1 MSKSKE
7 RCILPGLHYEEK
19 PGKNFLL
26 ENIKKLREI
35 QRETQRKL
43 ASQNQPNY
51 CYSNYK
57 KVPDLKIR
65 SYQKRNKSEADLGVD
80 SENPSLKS
88 RLSTPVTAMA
98 SLKPVKNQKMQTVAT
113 EKVNK
118 GRVIQARGSAE
129 PVIRKIEKKPN
140 VKAPSI
146 VRSASVPSFSV
157 GSETEC
163 DPPIPVTD
171 ESSAKKLNQEMLE
184 KLING
189 EKKDFVTYN
198 TYRAYQEKVKPKKPD
213 PIKPPPNY
221 RMGEVPK
228 YLQLSKKELRSVIGG
243 SGDADQTKSECPG
256 YIMLSDRERKDHL
269 EEFKKSYSE
278 LICKLR
284 NIPLSSDSYSNRQ
297 RKMHVEKELEK
308 LEDLMKLFSRGRLF
322 IKV

>member
-1 MSKSKE
+1 MAKSKE

-98 SLKPVKNQKMQTVAT
+98 SPKPMKNQKMQTVAT
-113 EKVNK
+113 EKVIK
-118 GRVIQARGSAE
+118 GRVIQARGSVE
-129 PVIRKIEKKPN
+129 PVVRKNEKKPS
-140 VKAPSI
+140 KAPSM

-157 GSETEC
+157 GSEADFE
-163 DPPIPVTD
+163 PPSPAAE
-171 ESSAKKLNQEMLE
+171 ESSAKKLNEEMLE
-184 KLING
+184 RLING

-198 TYRAYQEKVKPKKPD
+198 TYRAYEEKVKPRKPD

-221 RMGEVPK
+221 RKGEVPK
-228 YLQLSKKELRSVIGG
+228 YLQAYSKKELSSVIGG
-243 SGDADQTKSECPG
+243 SGDADQTKSECTG

-284 NIPLSSDSYSNRQ
+284 NIPISSDSYTNRQ